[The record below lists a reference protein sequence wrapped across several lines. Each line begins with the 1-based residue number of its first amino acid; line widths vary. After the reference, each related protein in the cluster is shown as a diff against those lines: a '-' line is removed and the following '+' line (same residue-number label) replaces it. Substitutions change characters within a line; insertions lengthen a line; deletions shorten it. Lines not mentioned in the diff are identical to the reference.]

1 MTHVIFDPCI
11 RDGACADVCPVAC
24 ILPGQPEA
32 VCAGYDVDPD
42 ACIDCGDCV
51 PVCPVDAI
59 CTEEKLPLGHAAA
72 PASMPAFFGRDA
84 GRSCSRALVAPVSI
98 HRHSVW
104 AADASAPRRGVFILN
119 EDH

>member
-32 VCAGYDVDPD
+32 VWPWYYVDPA

-59 CTEEKLPLGHAAA
+59 CAEEKLPLGHAAA
-72 PASMPAFFGRDA
+72 LALNARFFRE
-84 GRSCSRALVAPVSI
+84 
-98 HRHSVW
+98 
-104 AADASAPRRGVFILN
+104 RRG
-119 EDH
+119 

>member
-32 VCAGYDVDPD
+32 VWPWYYVDPD

-51 PVCPVDAI
+51 LVCPVDAI
-59 CTEEKLPLGHAAA
+59 CAEEQLPRGHTAALA
-72 PASMPAFFGRDA
+72 LNARFFRE
-84 GRSCSRALVAPVSI
+84 
-98 HRHSVW
+98 
-104 AADASAPRRGVFILN
+104 RRG
-119 EDH
+119 

>member
-32 VCAGYDVDPD
+32 VWPWYYVDPD

-59 CTEEKLPLGHAAA
+59 CPEEKLPRETR
-72 PASMPAFFGRDA
+72 GRA
-84 GRSCSRALVAPVSI
+84 GDQCPLFPGETRLSCSHVPSPQGRCIANECGSLTPL
-98 HRHSVW
+98 HRGG
-104 AADASAPRRGVFILN
+104 ASSF
-119 EDH
+119 

>member
-24 ILPGQPEA
+24 IAAGEPEA
-32 VCAGYDVDPD
+32 LWPWFYVDPV

-59 CTEEKLPLGHAAA
+59 CSEDRVPPQYAAA
-72 PASMPAFFGRDA
+72 IEVNARFYREGPGAPGR
-84 GRSCSRALVAPVSI
+84 
-98 HRHSVW
+98 RH
-104 AADASAPRRGVFILN
+104 G
-119 EDH
+119 